1 MERIKYT
8 TPYYDETLTGAYT
21 MKSGE
26 TIIFETPDCWG
37 NALTEAITKGELY
50 AKGLEMNPCGGP
62 VQVEGAEPGDTLKI
76 DVIDIEVGE
85 AGHLAIY
92 KPEFGVLANIWMAT
106 RQSKFQWWMEL
117 QSCMENMKFRFGL
130 CWACLR

>member
-1 MERIKYT
+1 
-8 TPYYDETLTGAYT
+8 

-62 VQVEGAEPGDTLKI
+62 GTGGRRRTWRYFED
-76 DVIDIEVGE
+76 
-85 AGHLAIY
+85 
-92 KPEFGVLANIWMAT
+92 
-106 RQSKFQWWMEL
+106 
-117 QSCMENMKFRFGL
+117 
-130 CWACLR
+130 

>member
-92 KPEFGVLANIWMAT
+92 KPEFGVLA
-106 RQSKFQWWMEL
+106 KFL
-117 QSCMENMKFRFGL
+117 YR
-130 CWACLR
+130 